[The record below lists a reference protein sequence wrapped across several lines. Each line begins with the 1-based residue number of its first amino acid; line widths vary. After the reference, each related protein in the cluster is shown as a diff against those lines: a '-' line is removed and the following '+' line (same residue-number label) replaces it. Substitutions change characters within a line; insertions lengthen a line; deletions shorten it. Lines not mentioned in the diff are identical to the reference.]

1 MRRRYTPEQ
10 IAFIREIAPGR
21 YNEEIAELFNA
32 RFGANA
38 TACQIRSLKKNYNIK
53 SGVPRRR
60 ITSDEGLFTKE
71 QKEFLI
77 QNVGGR
83 HNRELVD
90 LVNEKF
96 GLSVTVKQIKAWK
109 KNHGYSSGL
118 RGSEGMAPPNKGKPR
133 TWAGGE
139 ATRFRKGHLPHNY
152 MPVGS
157 ERVNADGYIDVKI
170 ADPNKWRGKHL
181 LVWEQHHGRPVP
193 KGYAV
198 IFGDGNRRN
207 FDPENL
213 ILVSRQQLAVMNKHG
228 LIRNNTELT
237 KTGIIMADLLQK
249 IAARKKSNKP
259 GKRRN
264 PNAQQIGTNAAK

>member
-1 MRRRYTPEQ
+1 MRRKYTPEQ
-10 IAFIREIAPGR
+10 LAFIHEIAPGR
-21 YNEEIAELFNA
+21 YADEIVELFNA
-32 RFGANA
+32 RFGANLTVGQLRA
-38 TACQIRSLKKNYNIK
+38 LKKNHNIK
-53 SGVPRRR
+53 SGVPRSRGG
-60 ITSDEGLFTKE
+60 DGLFTKE
-71 QKEFLI
+71 QREFI
-77 QNVGGR
+77 AQHVAGR
-83 HNRELVD
+83 HNRELAD
-90 LVNEKF
+90 LINERF

-118 RGSEGMAPPNKGKPR
+118 KGSEGMAPPNKGKPR
-133 TWAGGE
+133 TWTGGE
-139 ATRFRKGHLPHNY
+139 ETRFKKGHIPHNY

-157 ERVNADGYIDVKI
+157 ERVNADGYVDVKI

-228 LIRNNTELT
+228 LIRNNAELT
-237 KTGIIMADLLQK
+237 KTGVIMADLLQK
-249 IAARKKSNKP
+249 ISARKR
-259 GKRRN
+259 KR
-264 PNAQQIGTNAAK
+264 